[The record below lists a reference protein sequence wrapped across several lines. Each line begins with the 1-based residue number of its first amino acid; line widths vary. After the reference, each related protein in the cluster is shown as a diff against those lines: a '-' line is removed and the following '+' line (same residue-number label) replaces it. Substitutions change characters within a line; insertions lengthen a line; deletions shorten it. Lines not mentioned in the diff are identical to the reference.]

1 MINPELTVT
10 DYTKKTFVEAC
21 ASVRGY
27 SAEVPR
33 YDGVTLTGLNR
44 DGKQHQLQLKGWN
57 ARIAQHEMDHLNGIV
72 FTDIMNRQSFSCSCW
87 HMVNV
92 KEGRL
97 NIPFGPK

>member
-1 MINPELTVT
+1 MT
-10 DYTKKTFVEAC
+10 DYNKKVFAEAC

-33 YDGVTLTGLNR
+33 YAGVTLTGLNR
-44 DGKQHQLQLKGWN
+44 DGDKHQLQLKGWN
-57 ARIAQHEMDHLNGIV
+57 ARIAQHEMDHLNGVV
-72 FTDIMNRQSFSCSCW
+72 FTDIMNRQTLSCTCW